1 MPSLQDLL
9 ICGFVTASVS
19 RFLRHKILTRKDGQN
34 LKRCSVLMS
43 LKVIF
48 LGTAG
53 SIPTQKRSLPAI
65 LIKRRGEQIIF
76 DCGEGVQ
83 RQMIMA
89 GASFHRETKIFV
101 THMHGDHVLG
111 LPGLMQTMAL
121 LDRDKPL
128 EVYGPIGIKK
138 FVRCIRETVQFALT
152 FPIEIHEIR
161 KAGVVCEEPEY
172 TVQAIWANHVIPSL
186 AYALVEKPRPGKFY
200 PEKAKALGVAEGP
213 LWSQLQHGRKVTLPS
228 GKIVKPEDVMGPPR
242 PGRKVV
248 YTGDT
253 RPFEG
258 LADFAAEAD
267 LLIHDA
273 TLDDDLAERAYEDG
287 HSTPSQAAENAKKA
301 GAKRLVLTHISAR
314 YEDPKVLLKNAK
326 KIFRNTSVAEDFME
340 IEIPLPST

>member
-1 MPSLQDLL
+1 
-9 ICGFVTASVS
+9 
-19 RFLRHKILTRKDGQN
+19 
-34 LKRCSVLMS
+34 MS

-53 SIPTQKRSLPAI
+53 SIPTPKRSLPAI
-65 LIKRRGEQIIF
+65 LIKRNGEQIIF

-83 RQMIMA
+83 RQMILA
-89 GASFHRETKIFV
+89 GASFHKEMKVFI

-111 LPGLMQTMAL
+111 LPGLIQTMAL
-121 LDRDKPL
+121 LDRNKKL
-128 EVYGPIGIKK
+128 EIYGPPGIKR
-138 FVRCIRETVQFALT
+138 FVEGIRETVQFGLT
-152 FPIEIHEIR
+152 FPIEIHEIHE
-161 KAGVVCEEPEY
+161 AGTVCQDEEY
-172 TVQAIWANHVIPSL
+172 AIQAVWANHVIPSL

-200 PEKAKALGVAEGP
+200 PEKAKALGVPEGP
-213 LWSQLQHGRKVTLPS
+213 LWSQLQRGSRVKLPNGKV
-228 GKIVKPEDVMGPPR
+228 VKPEDVMGPPR
-242 PGRKVV
+242 PGRKIV

-301 GAKRLVLTHISAR
+301 GAKRLILTHISAR
-314 YEDPKVLLKNAK
+314 YEDPRVLLKQAK
-326 KIFRNTSVAEDFME
+326 KIFKNTQIAEDFME
-340 IEIPLPST
+340 IEIPFQARSKQLAKHDF